1 MTFILLTVNPAMIL
15 VIVLYRKYRLQ
26 KKKER
31 KKENTDYIKHRN

>member
-26 KKKER
+26 KKK
-31 KKENTDYIKHRN
+31 KENTDYIKHRN

>member
-26 KKKER
+26 KKKKER
-31 KKENTDYIKHRN
+31 KKIQIT

>member
-1 MTFILLTVNPAMIL
+1 MTFILLNVNPAIIL

-26 KKKER
+26 KKKR